1 MRGGPLDNRP
11 SSTIADPVPGA
22 APEAATGTARPD
34 LAGPS
39 TAVVPD
45 TGRPFPNPGPA
56 KAAQPPAPTVPE
68 RARSLVEWLSLAVV
82 VVGGAVAVGYWLATV
97 SRPVTTSHMMPWLA
111 GRTLGLGAY
120 ATLTVLVCLGIWLRH
135 PWRSRWTVPSPETAL
150 RAHAALGATATVLV
164 VGHLAALAM
173 DAYAHVGWVG
183 AFVPWQSGYRT
194 TPVALGVIAFYLML
208 LVAGTAGL
216 AGRLTKG
223 RWLTVHQLALPL
235 FALVW
240 FHGVLAGTDTPTL
253 RLAYVVTGLAVGALA
268 VTRYLTGG
276 QR

>member
-1 MRGGPLDNRP
+1 MRGGPVND
-11 SSTIADPVPGA
+11 SSTETVVDPVPDPTRAPA
-22 APEAATGTARPD
+22 AARAASDTATAVA
-34 LAGPS
+34 AGGS
-39 TAVVPD
+39 TAVSS
-45 TGRPFPNPGPA
+45 PGPA
-56 KAAQPPAPTVPE
+56 TAAQPIAATVTE
-68 RARSLVEWLSLAVV
+68 RARSLVEWLALAVV
-82 VVGGAVAVGYWLATV
+82 VVGGAVAVGYWLAIV